1 MEKYD
6 TDLRFWKF
14 LTKQQVADHL
24 QVSESSIDLYRKQGK
39 IKGKN
44 IGGKIMFLEREIIRY
59 IKDADWFHLLKSH

>member
-24 QVSESSIDLYRKQGK
+24 QVSESSIDRYRKQGK

-59 IKDADWFHLLKSH
+59 IKDAD